1 MSSYG
6 LNGAGKTI
14 AALND
19 DARTLLDYGVT
30 EDGYVIKVGGHAQPR
45 LASHASP
52 TDASHPPTSQVATS
66 DATASSNLETLVEN
80 PNVQKFELTREE
92 YEQRGDT
99 VKAYKERNKIGRFA
113 DAPASQRIA
122 APFPPEFAVGV
133 RVKVSLPPPSASSS
147 SPFPGTF
154 ATMALPQRRSP
165 SSPVAPPQDPKEA
178 YVRLGTIRYL
188 GPTKFGTTSS
198 ENWVGVEYDEPVGT
212 NDGSVNGERFFSCR
226 VKYGGFV
233 KTERCEVGD
242 WAAEDEDDEG
252 LNTDD
257 ELGL

>member
-1 MSSYG
+1 M
-6 LNGAGKTI
+6 
-14 AALND
+14 
-19 DARTLLDYGVT
+19 
-30 EDGYVIKVGGHAQPR
+30 
-45 LASHASP
+45 
-52 TDASHPPTSQVATS
+52 
-66 DATASSNLETLVEN
+66 
-80 PNVQKFELTREE
+80 QKFELTREE

-113 DAPASQRIA
+113 DAPASQRTA
-122 APFPPEFAVGV
+122 APLPPDLIIGA

-165 SSPVAPPQDPKEA
+165 SPAAAAAPPDPKEA

-198 ENWVGVEYDEPVGT
+198 ENWVGVEYDEPVGK
-212 NDGSVNGERFFSCR
+212 NDGSINGESYFSCR
-226 VKYGGFV
+226 MKYGGFV
-233 KTERCEVGD
+233 KAERCEVGD
-242 WAAEDEDDEG
+242 WPAEDEDDEG